1 GLAEQRE
8 RGAVGGER
16 HVRAAADIVVDAEDA
31 HDGGR
36 VDRRVARLVVEA
48 DVAAGDRD
56 AEVVAGVRQ
65 ALDRAGELP
74 HDARVLRGAEVEAV
88 GDGQGPRARGGDVA
102 VRLGQRQLR
111 ARVRVQPGVAAVPVE
126 GQGDA
131 QAGLLVDADDARV
144 VRHRQDR
151 VAEDVPVVLRR
162 HPRLAGEVRRTG
174 QPQDGAAQ
182 LLAVGRAGEAARRV

>member
-1 GLAEQRE
+1 ADGVDQDGRQGRLGLQVHQGRETAQVAVDHVRPFRAAELLAGLAEQRE

-16 HVRAAADIVVDAEDA
+16 HVRAAADVVVDAEDA

-111 ARVRVQPGVAAVPVE
+111 ARVRVQPGVPAVPVE
-126 GQGDA
+126 GQRDA

-151 VAEDVPVVLRR
+151 V
-162 HPRLAGEVRRTG
+162 
-174 QPQDGAAQ
+174 
-182 LLAVGRAGEAARRV
+182 